1 MVGLFP
7 TIDTPLKKV
16 ALFCVIVGVAGFLLM
31 LFDDGLKWYG
41 VLQLAVVLIFG
52 WSALYRDDGAR
63 ETREPGEAES

>member
-1 MVGLFP
+1 MVAVFP

-31 LFDDGLKWYG
+31 LFDGGLKWYG

-52 WSALYRDDGAR
+52 WIALYRDGG
-63 ETREPGEAES
+63 TREPGEAES